1 VTPDQR
7 LMSGLAKTVFRLNGQ
22 FVSVGEELAGP
33 AGMTASW
40 WLVLGTVLSEPR
52 TVADIARDVGV
63 TRQSVQRT
71 ADLLVSRGLAEYRP
85 NPAHRRAKLLTPME
99 PGRAAIGRIG
109 PAHRW
114 YAKMLIGEIGAEE
127 AERMLDVLRAL
138 SAALDRIGLPSD
150 QLMATG

>member
-1 VTPDQR
+1 VTAEQK
-7 LMSGLAKTVFRLNGQ
+7 LMSGFAKTVFRLNGQ
-22 FVSVGEELAGP
+22 FVSVGEELARP

-52 TVADIARDVGV
+52 TVSDIARDVGV

-85 NPAHRRAKLLTPME
+85 NPAHRRAKLLAPRE
-99 PGRAAIGRIG
+99 PGRAAIRRIG

-114 YAKMLIGEIGAEE
+114 YAKVLIREIGAEE
-127 AERMLDVLRAL
+127 AEHMLVVLRAL
-138 SAALDRIGLPSD
+138 SAVLDRIGLPSD
-150 QLMATG
+150 QMLAAG